1 VLGWNCQETTAQQHR
16 PHGSYLTASE
26 TMELILT
33 LKRQDRFGLAI
44 DAAEP
49 PVPDSGEPGQSQRN
63 RRIRGGRFSGSW
75 PGLAARSNTSRR
87 RARAPRPPAGART
100 RP

>member
-1 VLGWNCQETTAQQHR
+1 MRSHLQVTVLGWNCQQTTAQQQHR

-26 TMELILT
+26 TMEVIST

-49 PVPDSGEPGQSQRN
+49 SVPDSGEPGQSQRN
-63 RRIRGGRFSGSW
+63 RQIRGGRCSGSW
-75 PGLAARSNTSRR
+75 PGLAARSKSR
-87 RARAPRPPAGART
+87 A
-100 RP
+100 